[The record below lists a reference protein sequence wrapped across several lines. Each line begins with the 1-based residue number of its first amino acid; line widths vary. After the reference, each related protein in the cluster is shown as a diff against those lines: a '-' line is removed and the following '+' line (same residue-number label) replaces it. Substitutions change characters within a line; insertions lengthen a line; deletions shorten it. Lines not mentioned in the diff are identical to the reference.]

1 MAKSKKYIS
10 SKVKRK
16 FAVGGP
22 YKDVEAELYNPNA
35 DRTIYQ
41 AADQPSTI
49 LQQQQEAMLQQQAAA
64 NKSMYQN
71 QLNAELA
78 RNQAQQQQTAN
89 LIEEEKTARK
99 AEEQKQKQALAT
111 QATKGATKLGKEAAK
126 NFTLNPDGK
135 FINTALQS
143 GSYYSPTWTS
153 TTAAPTAPITAAP
166 IVGTESVGTGALTGS
181 IAPAGAVEV
190 GQNLATTTST
200 GADVAGKAA
209 SGASLGSAAA
219 GIGLGLA
226 GEGLGM
232 YATYKQRKEDD
243 AAKRSQYYRDT
254 DYTRREALGQ
264 IGKSTLK
271 GAGIGVGA
279 GTTLGLGVGSVPAG
293 VVGGVIGGVAG
304 LGYGVGKA
312 LHEERL
318 TKSEADRG
326 IKIGNKRIGK
336 KLLFGDENVYSAA
349 KDPYEIAKA
358 QYQDS
363 LEKQAQLASAMDAAS
378 LASRTTEVNTGFNV
392 KGSNMAKYG
401 GSIEYLKGGIAK
413 PLPRG
418 AKEYIGNKH
427 EEGGIDLPGNINVEG
442 GETEQD
448 NYIFSATLKLPTGL
462 TYAQAHKN
470 LLASGASSEE
480 IKQLALSQ
488 EAAAG
493 RNPNQIK
500 TMKFAKHGG
509 SLKYENGGP
518 ELNYFTS
525 GQFAKDQMLKNPEII
540 NTGRSKEYWQAVD
553 CIQDPESCIGGKRTK
568 ASIAETFAKRRNYN
582 MRNFALGY
590 NKNGARYGADQN
602 AYNMFML
609 NREDYLKA
617 EDPDSMKYLM
627 QTYQQRNPDGT
638 IYNSQYVENPDIR
651 NKIEKPFTP
660 EEIAYYKGETNNP
673 DTYNIVYDERLTPT
687 IKVGGRSKDYW
698 QNLSEECYRNPG
710 SCTSQEKKYALR
722 HIVRNF
728 NGRLRNEIL
737 NLPYNNLSY
746 EEFVDKMSKDRMKSS
761 KDYLNPSRNE
771 GLIYSEGLEF
781 IPSKEEFEFYKGL
794 RSNPDSEIYNPNI
807 GTTIPKGERMSAE
820 LPGMGTAVNFTP
832 TSATEYSAEAAK
844 NLPKTTK
851 AREAFNK
858 LQNKLKEKA
867 IQKAENNKIYN
878 APTLPE
884 VVINS
889 PNSQQENLNLIQGK
903 DVTKIQGPTS
913 NLELAQYNLSEINMK
928 PGVSTFVPDEIAN
941 QIEDNKIYQGTDLP
955 EVVINAS
962 RPKTNTQVV
971 TTKKDPTEGMTKE
984 QRLDYYR
991 KQRNLPEGTVMLPPT
1006 VAGSKAQK
1014 DMLLNEDKEFGNFQS
1029 NIEPIVE
1036 SNENLNTE
1044 NKKNYKME
1052 FPPPPKYIP
1061 TKSTN
1066 NIGLLQ
1072 TIPAAFAMGR
1082 PINVSPISPAL
1093 ASGYV
1098 QAGSIGKVNLGRVQ
1112 MNAERAANQQNAA
1125 AINQALQNMSGP
1137 GAIAGMVAAK
1147 TKADQQNLAIAQ
1159 AEQNANVGLAAKEQ
1173 ELNTGISR
1181 FNVGSTMQ
1189 AQTTNAGI
1197 AQQNAARI
1205 QQANQFNE
1213 QLKYTKNVENRD
1225 QMLSALDRATA
1236 AIVQNNLANKQL
1248 DATER
1253 LASIYDAY
1261 NAYNRYL
1268 EASQKEPEKKKFGGV
1283 KKYVSRLGDLKNVKY
1298 KV

>member
-111 QATKGATKLGKEAAK
+111 QATKGAIKLGKETAK

-166 IVGTESVGTGALTGS
+166 IVGTESVGTGALSGS

-493 RNPNQIK
+493 RNPNEIK
-500 TMKFAKHGG
+500 TMKFAKYGGPLMYKKGGPKESSPEPAKLTGDAGYWYIYDLAKKYGDPYPEVTAAQWAIESAWGTKLTGKNNPFGQTAKKGENSTNLDTPKDPSGG
-509 SLKYENGGP
+509 SKNFKNYISIEDSVKEHVQKWSPKYKNAKSAE
-518 ELNYFTS
+518 EALYMIQNYGNTPRYAEGYATKEFPQGDWKQYIETATS
-525 GQFAKDQMLKNPEII
+525 II
-540 NTGRSKEYWQAVD
+540 KKRPISNKPKSSESSTSKMKISIPGAYGSMTEGYFDPQTGA
-553 CIQDPESCIGGKRTK
+553 IT
-568 ASIAETFAKRRNYN
+568 
-582 MRNFALGY
+582 L
-590 NKNGARYGADQN
+590 
-602 AYNMFML
+602 
-609 NREDYLKA
+609 
-617 EDPDSMKYLM
+617 
-627 QTYQQRNPDGT
+627 
-638 IYNSQYVENPDIR
+638 
-651 NKIEKPFTP
+651 TP
-660 EEIAYYKGETNNP
+660 EEQSRQQS
-673 DTYNIVYDERLTPT
+673 IVNLKQEQDEN
-687 IKVGGRSKDYW
+687 V
-698 QNLSEECYRNPG
+698 
-710 SCTSQEKKYALR
+710 
-722 HIVRNF
+722 F
-728 NGRLRNEIL
+728 NW
-737 NLPYNNLSY
+737 
-746 EEFVDKMSKDRMKSS
+746 
-761 KDYLNPSRNE
+761 
-771 GLIYSEGLEF
+771 
-781 IPSKEEFEFYKGL
+781 
-794 RSNPDSEIYNPNI
+794 
-807 GTTIPKGERMSAE
+807 
-820 LPGMGTAVNFTP
+820 GMGAF
-832 TSATEYSAEAAK
+832 TSAAGGAGSLINAGRNALIGAGV
-844 NLPKTTK
+844 
-851 AREAFNK
+851 NK
-858 LQNKLKEKA
+858 VKE
-867 IQKAENNKIYN
+867 
-878 APTLPE
+878 T
-884 VVINS
+884 VS
-889 PNSQQENLNLIQGK
+889 PNFRNTN
-903 DVTKIQGPTS
+903 
-913 NLELAQYNLSEINMK
+913 
-928 PGVSTFVPDEIAN
+928 
-941 QIEDNKIYQGTDLP
+941 
-955 EVVINAS
+955 
-962 RPKTNTQVV
+962 TNTQVA
-971 TTKKDPTEGMTKE
+971 TEGQWIPYADAVNADTPGFAINYGNTGVGPYKGA
-984 QRLDYYR
+984 DYINITGRTIKTNEVGPYMGGSQLPVVDPR
-991 KQRNLPEGTVMLPPT
+991 ANIGFNVNPGKAMFQYKPISKVAEEEKQKLQE
-1006 VAGSKAQK
+1006 
-1014 DMLLNEDKEFGNFQS
+1014 E
-1029 NIEPIVE
+1029 
-1036 SNENLNTE
+1036 E
-1044 NKKNYKME
+1044 NKKQNEETIINPEETQIEDTETTGTTDTSNLKNLFKLPTISKGNLNRPAYLPSSSTADAKKEEELKYKLSELPEDKKDYTGLLNMV
-1052 FPPPPKYIP
+1052 PILAGTAIKPKY
-1061 TKSTN
+1061 T
-1066 NIGLLQ
+1066 Q
-1072 TIPAAFAMGR
+1072 M
-1082 PINVSPISPAL
+1082 SPAL
-1093 ASGYV
+1093 ITGTDTAI
-1098 QAGSIGKVNLGRVQ
+1098 GSVGRVNLGRVQ
-1112 MNAERAANQQNAA
+1112 LNAERAANQQNAA

-1137 GAIAGMVAAK
+1137 GAIAGMVATK

-1159 AEQNANVGLAAKEQ
+1159 AEQNANVGLAAKEAD
-1173 ELNTGISR
+1173 LNTQISQR
-1181 FNVGSTMQ
+1181 NIQ
-1189 AQTTNAGI
+1189 NAL
-1197 AQQNAARI
+1197 AANNLNLQRNAQNAAILNRANEYNTDLENQRRYVNYVTNMNALQSGI
-1205 QQANQFNE
+1205 EGYLGYKKDQDTLQRDKDVAAALDPYHALERREIEKKLKTASKDKNSEYYGIDPVTRRKMAQQYIKE
-1213 QLKYTKNVENRD
+1213 SYPD
-1225 QMLSALDRATA
+1225 QM
-1236 AIVQNNLANKQL
+1236 Q
-1248 DATER
+1248 
-1253 LASIYDAY
+1253 
-1261 NAYNRYL
+1261 
-1268 EASQKEPEKKKFGGV
+1268 FGGR
-1283 KKYVSRLGDLKNVKY
+1283 KYVSRLGDLVNKRHKRF
-1298 KV
+1298 